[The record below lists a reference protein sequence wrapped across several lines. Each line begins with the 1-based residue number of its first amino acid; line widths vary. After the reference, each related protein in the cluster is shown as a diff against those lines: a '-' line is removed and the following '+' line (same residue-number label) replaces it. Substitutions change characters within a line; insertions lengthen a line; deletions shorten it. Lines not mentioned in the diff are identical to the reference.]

1 MEQIAQGGETMAVTL
16 PPIGVSLHGD
26 PDTQSLMTG
35 AVAAGNLFTLAV
47 LRGKAA
53 LKKDPSLEGNTPP
66 VLDVLP
72 RLGAVIFVITS
83 FYFLGLAWSSAAKNG
98 AQTQASGADADLKL
112 ILLANLLGTAA
123 VLMRTRVI
131 FRSPPLSALTAE
143 ALEV

>member
-1 MEQIAQGGETMAVTL
+1 MEQIAQRGETMAVTL

-83 FYFLGLAWSSAAKNG
+83 FYFLGLAWSNAAKGG
-98 AQTQASGADADLKL
+98 APEQTADADLRL

-123 VLMRTRVI
+123 VLLRTRVI
-131 FRSPPLSALTAE
+131 FRAPPLSALTVE
-143 ALEV
+143 ALEA

>member
-1 MEQIAQGGETMAVTL
+1 MAVTL

-83 FYFLGLAWSSAAKNG
+83 FYFLGLAWNSAAKNG
-98 AQTQASGADADLKL
+98 APAQTADADLRL

-131 FRSPPLSALTAE
+131 FRSPPLSALTVE
-143 ALEV
+143 ALEA

>member
-1 MEQIAQGGETMAVTL
+1 MAVTL

-83 FYFLGLAWSSAAKNG
+83 FYFLGLAWSNAAKG
-98 AQTQASGADADLKL
+98 GAPAQTADADLRL

-123 VLMRTRVI
+123 VLLRTRVI
-131 FRSPPLSALTAE
+131 FRAPPLSALTVE
-143 ALEV
+143 ALEA

>member
-1 MEQIAQGGETMAVTL
+1 MAVTL

-83 FYFLGLAWSSAAKNG
+83 FYFLGLSWSSAAKG
-98 AQTQASGADADLKL
+98 GAPAQTADADLRL

-123 VLMRTRVI
+123 VLLRTRVI
-131 FRSPPLSALTAE
+131 FRTPPLSALTAE
-143 ALEV
+143 ALEA

>member
-1 MEQIAQGGETMAVTL
+1 MAVTL

-47 LRGKAA
+47 LRGKSA

-98 AQTQASGADADLKL
+98 AQTQTADADLRL

-131 FRSPPLSALTAE
+131 FRSPPLSALTVE
-143 ALEV
+143 ALET

>member
-1 MEQIAQGGETMAVTL
+1 MAVTL

-83 FYFLGLAWSSAAKNG
+83 FYFLGLAWSSAAKG
-98 AQTQASGADADLKL
+98 GAPAQTADADLRL

-123 VLMRTRVI
+123 VLLRTRVI
-131 FRSPPLSALTAE
+131 FRTPPLSALTAE
-143 ALEV
+143 ALEA

>member
-1 MEQIAQGGETMAVTL
+1 MEQIAQRGETMAVTL

-47 LRGKAA
+47 LRGKSA

-72 RLGAVIFVITS
+72 RLGAVIFVIP
-83 FYFLGLAWSSAAKNG
+83 YGNFLGLAWSS
-98 AQTQASGADADLKL
+98 
-112 ILLANLLGTAA
+112 
-123 VLMRTRVI
+123 
-131 FRSPPLSALTAE
+131 
-143 ALEV
+143 

>member
-1 MEQIAQGGETMAVTL
+1 MEQIAQRGETMAVTL

-98 AQTQASGADADLKL
+98 AQTQAADADLRL

-143 ALEV
+143 ALEA